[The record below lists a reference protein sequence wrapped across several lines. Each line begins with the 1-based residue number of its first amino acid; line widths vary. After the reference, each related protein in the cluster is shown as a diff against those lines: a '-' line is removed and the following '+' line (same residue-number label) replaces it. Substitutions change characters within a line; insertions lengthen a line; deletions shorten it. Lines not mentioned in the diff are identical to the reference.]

1 MVLAEKRRF
10 FQKMGCS
17 QQFERLFEFLPNI
30 HFFVKDRRSRMIAAS
45 PGIVRRFRAKEE
57 AEIIGKSDY
66 DFFPAHLADRFV
78 ADDRKVLASGKPLT
92 NRVEIWFT
100 DEGLLDW
107 FVTNKLPIFG
117 PGGALIGVMG
127 TVTNFDGQPLMD
139 LPLAQVSA
147 MVDYIG
153 EHHRENLTVEQVAK
167 HFSIST
173 RQLHRRFVKTLGMNV
188 QQFMVRMRIQS
199 ACKLLT
205 ESDLPLA
212 VIADKL
218 GFCYQSAFTRQF
230 RETMGMTPR
239 RFKNRYHTGCSAKVA
254 DFGKGSRFP

>member
-1 MVLAEKRRF
+1 
-10 FQKMGCS
+10 
-17 QQFERLFEFLPNI
+17 
-30 HFFVKDRRSRMIAAS
+30 RMIAAS

-139 LPLAQVSA
+139 MYFDKVCA
-147 MVDYIG
+147 MV
-153 EHHRENLTVEQVAK
+153 
-167 HFSIST
+167 
-173 RQLHRRFVKTLGMNV
+173 
-188 QQFMVRMRIQS
+188 
-199 ACKLLT
+199 
-205 ESDLPLA
+205 
-212 VIADKL
+212 
-218 GFCYQSAFTRQF
+218 
-230 RETMGMTPR
+230 
-239 RFKNRYHTGCSAKVA
+239 
-254 DFGKGSRFP
+254 

>member
-1 MVLAEKRRF
+1 M
-10 FQKMGCS
+10 
-17 QQFERLFEFLPNI
+17 
-30 HFFVKDRRSRMIAAS
+30 
-45 PGIVRRFRAKEE
+45 
-57 AEIIGKSDY
+57 
-66 DFFPAHLADRFV
+66 
-78 ADDRKVLASGKPLT
+78 T

-117 PGGALIGVMG
+117 PGGAFIGVMG

-218 GFCYQSAFTRQF
+218 GFCDQSAFTRQF